1 MDNRKRTT
9 GICIVLLI
17 FLFFSSGVGQTII
30 RHKQR
35 PITTLEGD
43 IQFTYD
49 DNIFLY
55 STKDLNDFKRSV
67 RTYRFPF
74 ATSDDFI
81 TTLTGIVRIRLPKA
95 VLRHRWTQV
104 LTLRYR
110 QHLFAVNRMKSYQ
123 VFSLN
128 LSKHFTKQLGLG
140 IGYSLLPR
148 YLIRFYRDPTSAV
161 TPPSYITCDFTEH
174 LFTAEYRVKLPYH
187 ISLTP
192 FYKYEICDYTKKF
205 DFYDSKAWRFGFVA
219 RQVIAK
225 QIELN
230 SELEYKILDAVGP
243 APDISYEQ
251 LYWSLGTCIGLL
263 KADNPRI
270 GVSYGQERRKYVT
283 DNPPTIDP
291 FHRDRVDKISNLKLE
306 LKVRLSKDII
316 VRSIYELEMRK
327 VTSPYKEDIDDI
339 KDYNDNKFILGLN
352 LRRF

>member
-1 MDNRKRTT
+1 
-9 GICIVLLI
+9 
-17 FLFFSSGVGQTII
+17 
-30 RHKQR
+30 
-35 PITTLEGD
+35 
-43 IQFTYD
+43 
-49 DNIFLY
+49 
-55 STKDLNDFKRSV
+55 
-67 RTYRFPF
+67 
-74 ATSDDFI
+74 
-81 TTLTGIVRIRLPKA
+81 
-95 VLRHRWTQV
+95 
-104 LTLRYR
+104 
-110 QHLFAVNRMKSYQ
+110 MKSYQ

-128 LSKHFTKQLGLG
+128 LFMKKLPSLLSSPVKGEDVGLVV
-140 IGYSLLPR
+140 GYSLLPR

-174 LFTAEYRVKLPYH
+174 LFTAEVKTEIRLHPLYRM
-187 ISLTP
+187 ILTP

-327 VTSPYKEDIDDI
+327 VTSPYKEDIDEI